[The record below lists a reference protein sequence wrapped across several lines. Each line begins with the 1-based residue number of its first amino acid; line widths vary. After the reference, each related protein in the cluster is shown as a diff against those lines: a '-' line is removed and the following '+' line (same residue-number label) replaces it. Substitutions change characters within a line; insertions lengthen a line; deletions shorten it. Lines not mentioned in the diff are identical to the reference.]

1 MKISLWYIGK
11 NKQSFIEEGIKL
23 YSKRIS
29 HYSRFEIKLFKNVK
43 SSESLPP
50 SELLKKE
57 AEIYLKELKQGD
69 TLILLDEKGK
79 EFDSRQFATY
89 VEQKQMHSVKHLI
102 FAIGGAYGFSD
113 ELKEKASG
121 KISLSKM
128 TYSHQMIRLIFLEQ
142 LYRAF
147 TIIKG
152 EKYHND

>member
-1 MKISLWYIGK
+1 MKISFWYIGK
-11 NKQSFIEEGIKL
+11 NKQAFIEDGIKL

-29 HYSRFEIKLFKNVK
+29 HYSRFEVKSFKNVK
-43 SSESLPP
+43 NSESLPP

-57 AEIYLKELKQGD
+57 ATLYLNEIQAGD

-79 EFDSRQFATY
+79 EYDSRKFA
-89 VEQKQMHSVKHLI
+89 VFLEQKQMIATKHLI
-102 FAIGGAYGFSD
+102 FAVGGAYGFAD
-113 ELKEKASG
+113 ELKQKAAA

-128 TYSHQMIRLIFLEQ
+128 TFSHQLIRIIFLEQ
-142 LYRAF
+142 LYRGF